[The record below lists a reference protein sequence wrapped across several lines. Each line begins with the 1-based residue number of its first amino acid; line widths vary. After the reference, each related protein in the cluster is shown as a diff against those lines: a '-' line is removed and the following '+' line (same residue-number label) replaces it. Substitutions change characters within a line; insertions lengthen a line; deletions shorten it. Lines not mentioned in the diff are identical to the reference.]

1 MTERIGGENMNFG
14 KKVLLTT
21 AAVVG
26 GAVMVS
32 QTVTAQ
38 EMPTEQLTQIVER
51 IAAKLNMQPSQVQ
64 SVLDEMRSEK
74 QAEMQTNLEE
84 RLTQAVA
91 DGKITEAQKQA
102 ILAKHKEMQTRM
114 QALKDL
120 SLEERKTEMEKIH
133 EEMKTWAEENDID
146 FPYMGFGRGF
156 HRGMKM
162 GYWMGKNEVN

>member
-1 MTERIGGENMNFG
+1 MNFG

-38 EMPTEQLTQIVER
+38 EPAEQLTQIVER

-64 SVLDEMRSEK
+64 SVLDEMQNEK
-74 QAEMQTNLEE
+74 HTEMQTHLEE
-84 RLTQAVA
+84 RLTQAVT
-91 DGKITEAQKQA
+91 DDKITEAQKQA
-102 ILAKHKEMQTRM
+102 ILAKHTEMQTKM
-114 QALKDL
+114 ETLKDL
-120 SLEERKTEMEKIH
+120 TPEQRRTEMEKIH

-146 FPYMGFGRGF
+146 FPFIGFGRGF

-162 GYWMGKNEVN
+162 GHWMGKNN

>member
-1 MTERIGGENMNFG
+1 MNFG

-38 EMPTEQLTQIVER
+38 EPAEQLTQIVER

-64 SVLDEMRSEK
+64 SVLDEMQNEK
-74 QAEMQTNLEE
+74 HTEMQTHLEE
-84 RLTQAVA
+84 RLTQAVT
-91 DGKITEAQKQA
+91 DDKITEAQKQA
-102 ILAKHKEMQTRM
+102 ILSKHAEMQTKM
-114 QALKDL
+114 EALKDL
-120 SLEERKTEMEKIH
+120 TPEQRRTEMEKIH

-146 FPYMGFGRGF
+146 FPFIGFGRGF

-162 GYWMGKNEVN
+162 GHWMGKNN